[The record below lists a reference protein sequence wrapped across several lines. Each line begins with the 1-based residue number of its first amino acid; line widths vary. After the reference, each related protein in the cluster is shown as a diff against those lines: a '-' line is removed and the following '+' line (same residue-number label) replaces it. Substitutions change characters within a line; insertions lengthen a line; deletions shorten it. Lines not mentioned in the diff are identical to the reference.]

1 MSATTFLT
9 LFKYY
14 QMLDAVDQ
22 QKCDVR
28 ELTYLQQLQQA
39 NMTMA
44 NSEME
49 LQISANMPLT
59 LLDTTTTSTALA
71 VTTTAETVSSTA
83 ATLSSVTPGHIIIDN
98 IATSTKFWVACNV
111 LIMVGILAGNALTIL
126 AITTCRR
133 LRRLISNMFILSLA
147 VSDFTV
153 GVALPFHI
161 AFYVGLNFGQSEN
174 LCLLRFFLI
183 IFSCCVSILT
193 LITIAV
199 DRYIAIVY
207 ALHYRRFMTR
217 HVSFVII
224 ALNWTAGATVA
235 TVPMFCNRF
244 KTATEC
250 EFNQVLP
257 TWYMAGII
265 TPAFV
270 IVWSLMLLIYWRI
283 MREAAKQCEQSRCKR
298 EVQSW
303 SSSKKQSRRMP
314 DWKSMQV
321 VIFIMGCFSICWL
334 TYFVVVCM
342 EILSTYNIS
351 LMLYKMAFSLAMFN
365 SALNPVIY
373 CWKNT
378 TFRRAYWRLL
388 RCKNPNHSKPNSM
401 DLIVC
406 SADSVHSSPRR
417 HSTLT
422 ISVIPIPVAEPVK
435 HNGAIGFNGLN
446 SEEMEE
452 GRVKVKDCRFD

>member
-1 MSATTFLT
+1 MSVTAFLT

-14 QMLDAVDQ
+14 HMFEAVDQ
-22 QKCDVR
+22 QKCDAR
-28 ELTYLQQLQQA
+28 ELTYLQQQRQA
-39 NMTMA
+39 NTIMA
-44 NSEME
+44 NNEME
-49 LQISANMPLT
+49 LQISANIPAI
-59 LLDTTTTSTALA
+59 LLDTITTSTAVA
-71 VTTTAETVSSTA
+71 ITTTTAETVSSTA
-83 ATLSSVTPGHIIIDN
+83 ATLSSVTPNHIIPAG
-98 IATSTKFWVACNV
+98 IAESTIFWVTCNV
-111 LIMVGILAGNALTIL
+111 LIMICILAGNALTIL

-147 VSDFTV
+147 VSDFAV
-153 GVALPFHI
+153 GVSLPYHI
-161 AFYVGLNFGQSEN
+161 AFYVGPNFGQLEH

-183 IFSCCVSILT
+183 IFCCCVSILT

-217 HVSFVII
+217 RASFIII

-235 TVPMFCNRF
+235 IVPVFWNRF
-244 KTATEC
+244 KTAIEC
-250 EFNQVLP
+250 EFYQVLP
-257 TWYMAGII
+257 TWYMSGII

-270 IVWSLMLLIYWRI
+270 IIWSLMLLIYWRI
-283 MREAAKQCEQSRCKR
+283 MREAAKQSEQSRCKR

-303 SSSKKQSRRMP
+303 SSKKQSRRMP

-334 TYFVVVCM
+334 TYFIVVCM
-342 EILSTYNIS
+342 ELLNVYNIS
-351 LMLYKMAFSLAMFN
+351 VMLYKIAFSLAMFN

-388 RCKNPNHSKPNSM
+388 RCKNPNRSKPNNM
-401 DLIVC
+401 DLVVY
-406 SADSVHSSPRR
+406 SVDSVQSSPRR
-417 HSTLT
+417 HSTVT
-422 ISVIPIPVAEPVK
+422 ISIIPIPSAEPVK
-435 HNGAIGFNGLN
+435 HNDVIECSGLN
-446 SEEMEE
+446 NKEGESE
-452 GRVKVKDCRFD
+452 VVQI